1 VSRRERVC
9 VCMCL
14 CPRERERELKS
25 GECVRVSGRERGL
38 DGRERE
44 RVLTGSKVKLQYESV
59 CVCVCVKD
67 SQSVQFCESR
77 KLPNNCQCSSSDTQ
91 LVPEITCVNINF

>member
-1 VSRRERVC
+1 MVKDVALADRGVCECQGESVC
-9 VCMCL
+9 VCVCAFV
-14 CPRERERELKS
+14 RERELKS

-59 CVCVCVKD
+59 CVCV
-67 SQSVQFCESR
+67 R
-77 KLPNNCQCSSSDTQ
+77 
-91 LVPEITCVNINF
+91 